1 VTPTNKIIQGKWKLS
16 EEDKYKA
23 LGAFSNCDIK
33 ELLDLFTT
41 LPKPFIHILNKSIDT
56 SILVDKFSKILSS
69 FDIQSP
75 SLDQIVV
82 LYESVFRK
90 LSIADSIADSIIS
103 KNDAGQP
110 LRDSENNL
118 IRVSKVKGI
127 WYLVIT

>member
-1 VTPTNKIIQGKWKLS
+1 
-16 EEDKYKA
+16 
-23 LGAFSNCDIK
+23 
-33 ELLDLFTT
+33 
-41 LPKPFIHILNKSIDT
+41 
-56 SILVDKFSKILSS
+56 
-69 FDIQSP
+69 
-75 SLDQIVV
+75 VV

-127 WYLVIT
+127 WYLVIDKHKFV

>member
-1 VTPTNKIIQGKWKLS
+1 
-16 EEDKYKA
+16 
-23 LGAFSNCDIK
+23 
-33 ELLDLFTT
+33 LFTT

-56 SILVDKFSKILSS
+56 SILVDKFSKILS

-118 IRVSKVKGI
+118 IS
-127 WYLVIT
+127 

>member
-23 LGAFSNCDIK
+23 LELAIVIK

-41 LPKPFIHILNKSIDT
+41 PKPFIHILNKSIDT

-103 KNDAGQP
+103 KNDAGP

-118 IRVSKVKGI
+118 IS
-127 WYLVIT
+127 